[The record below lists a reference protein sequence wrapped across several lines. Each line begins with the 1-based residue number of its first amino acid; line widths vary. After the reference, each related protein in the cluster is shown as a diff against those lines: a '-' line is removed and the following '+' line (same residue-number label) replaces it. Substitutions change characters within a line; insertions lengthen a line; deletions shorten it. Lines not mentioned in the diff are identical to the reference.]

1 MSSDLAR
8 VLHCFVRYTSLA
20 IFLVRWYNIRVME
33 EKTKRHIEVS
43 GALFVEKGKVLAF
56 EKGEAKYPYVS
67 HKFEFPGGKLEKG
80 EDPRR
85 ALRRELLEELDMT
98 AEVYDIFDTV
108 THEYPDFTI
117 TLYVCLC
124 RRLSDYKLKEHVR
137 VVPLSSSELDPADW
151 APADAHTVSKIRSH
165 LL

>member
-8 VLHCFVRYTSLA
+8 VLHCFVRHTSLA

-33 EKTKRHIEVS
+33 EKAKRHIEVS

-117 TLYVCLC
+117 TLYTFLC
-124 RRLSDYKLKEHVR
+124 EFVSEFRNTEHETLAWL
-137 VVPLSSSELDPADW
+137 PLSELNAEEW
-151 APADAHTVSKIRSH
+151 APADAPAVEKLKGMRR
-165 LL
+165 